1 MIYVRSRRPIVT
13 IGASALGCAIA
24 FGLLALGAFQLP
36 AGWVAAVALGAG
48 AAGATGVAIWAGVR
62 LRRWP
67 AGKLA
72 FFRDR
77 MLVIQDRHEMRA
89 LWELMDSI
97 TLADPG
103 SWPQI
108 KMTDQVTISFRNEPP
123 IRFKPARFGL
133 EATSCRDMILRL
145 RDDAPLRERLPEFD
159 SARDLAASPVVA
171 GERFEPRF

>member
-1 MIYVRSRRPIVT
+1 LIYVRSRRPIVT

-24 FGLLALGAFQLP
+24 FALLGLGAFQLP

-48 AAGATGVAIWAGVR
+48 ALGAVGIAIWAAAR
-62 LRRWP
+62 LRTWP

-89 LWELMDSI
+89 VWELMDSV
-97 TLADPG
+97 TLADAG

-108 KMTDQVTISFRNEPP
+108 KMTDQLTISLRNEPP

-159 SARDLAASPVVA
+159 SARDLAASPVVM

>member
-1 MIYVRSRRPIVT
+1 MT
-13 IGASALGCAIA
+13 IGAAALGCAVA
-24 FGLLALGAFQLP
+24 FGLLAVGALQIP
-36 AGWVAAVALGAG
+36 GAAVAALALGAG
-48 AAGATGVAIWAGVR
+48 ALGACGVAAWFGLR

-67 AGKLA
+67 TGKLA

-77 MLVIQDRHEMRA
+77 ILVVQERHEMRA
-89 LWELMDSI
+89 LWELMDSV

-108 KMTDQVTISFRNEPP
+108 KMTDRLTISFRNEPP
-123 IRFKPARFGL
+123 IRFRPAQFGL
-133 EATSCRDMILRL
+133 EASACRDLILRL
-145 RDDAPLRERLPEFD
+145 RDDAPLREKLPEFD

>member
-13 IGASALGCAIA
+13 IGASALACAIA
-24 FGLLALGAFQLP
+24 FTLLAVGALQLP

-48 AAGATGVAIWAGVR
+48 ALGAAGVAVWAGLR
-62 LRRWP
+62 LHEWP

-72 FFRDR
+72 LFRDR
-77 MLVIQDRHEMRA
+77 LLVIHKRHEMRA
-89 LWELMDSI
+89 LWELMDSV

-108 KMTDQVTISFRNEPP
+108 RMTDHLTISFRNEPP
-123 IRFKPARFGL
+123 IRFKPALFGL
-133 EATSCRDMILRL
+133 EATACRDLILKL
-145 RDDAPLRERLPEFD
+145 RDDAPLREKLPEFD
-159 SARDLAASPVVA
+159 SVRDLVASPVVA

>member
-1 MIYVRSRRPIVT
+1 VRSRRPIVT
-13 IGASALGCAIA
+13 IAASALACTIA
-24 FGLLALGAFQLP
+24 FGALALGAFQLP
-36 AGWVAAVALGAG
+36 AGSVAAVALGAG
-48 AAGATGVAIWAGVR
+48 AAGAAGVAIWAAVR

-77 MLVIQDRHEMRA
+77 MLVIQDRHEIRA
-89 LWELMDSI
+89 LWERMDSI

-103 SWPQI
+103 SWPEI

-123 IRFKPARFGL
+123 IRFNPARFGL
-133 EATSCRDMILRL
+133 EATSCRDLILRL
-145 RDDAPLRERLPEFD
+145 RDDASLRERLPEFD